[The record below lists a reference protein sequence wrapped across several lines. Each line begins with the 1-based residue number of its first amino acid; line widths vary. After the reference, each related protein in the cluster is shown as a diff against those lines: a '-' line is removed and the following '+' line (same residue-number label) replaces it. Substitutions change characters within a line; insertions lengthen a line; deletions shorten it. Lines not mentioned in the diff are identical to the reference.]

1 MGTEPCRPRCSTC
14 THATET
20 TAGEMDGRM
29 DGQPWRSKSRGGGRE
44 RSERAD
50 RERSEHATASCVR
63 RLLRRHQFISDAV
76 CPLCAHSLLSAS
88 RGHRHRFSSPPHPSI
103 HPRHTIP
110 SSTTA
115 IQSRINTVTIKAS
128 EREEDDHPVKQVRL
142 WRKEPRRGQI
152 WGGLVFFFLKPFRW
166 RRP

>member
-1 MGTEPCRPRCSTC
+1 
-14 THATET
+14 
-20 TAGEMDGRM
+20 MDGRM
-29 DGQPWRSKSRGGGRE
+29 DGHGRTAMADQVPRE
-44 RSERAD
+44 RERELTE
-50 RERSEHATASCVR
+50 REVSTQRQAASVVFFVAT
-63 RLLRRHQFISDAV
+63 
-76 CPLCAHSLLSAS
+76 AS

-115 IQSRINTVTIKAS
+115 IQSRINTVTKHQR
-128 EREEDDHPVKQVRL
+128 ERERERGKDDHPVKQVRL

-166 RRP
+166 SRP